1 MSLCLSLSLL
11 KSSKF
16 TLSLQNLHLRPR
28 MSAVLSAQNTS
39 VQARSTL
46 AIYKNATSCI
56 HVWRFRPGGRINSN
70 SNISDRTYVKFVKP
84 RTMCDCLK
92 IRGKRQMWERAF
104 CACRRF
110 LVLSTQNNRRF
121 PCVEVLCL
129 ASKHLIFQYL
139 KTVLYK
145 RSNRLS
151 MCASLKTTARR
162 SDVRASLVFLLKST
176 R

>member
-1 MSLCLSLSLL
+1 MSLRLFWAFPKISSIYFVSPKITPTSSHVCRSLCPKELNTSSIYSAYIQKEYWNQLMSLCLSLSLL

-46 AIYKNATSCI
+46 PIYKNATSCI

-84 RTMCDCLK
+84 HTMCACLK

-110 LVLSTQNNRRF
+110 LVLST
-121 PCVEVLCL
+121 
-129 ASKHLIFQYL
+129 
-139 KTVLYK
+139 
-145 RSNRLS
+145 
-151 MCASLKTTARR
+151 
-162 SDVRASLVFLLKST
+162 
-176 R
+176 